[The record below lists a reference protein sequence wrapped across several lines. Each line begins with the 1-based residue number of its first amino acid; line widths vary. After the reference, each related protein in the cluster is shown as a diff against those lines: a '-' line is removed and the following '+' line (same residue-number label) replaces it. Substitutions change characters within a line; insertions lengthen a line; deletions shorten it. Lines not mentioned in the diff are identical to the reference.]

1 MKLSQFKFHL
11 PDELIASHP
20 VSTRDEARMMVVNR
34 KTGEISH
41 HVFKELIDYFGDEDV
56 MV

>member
-20 VSTRDEARMMVVNR
+20 VPGRDEARLMIVDR

-41 HVFKELIDYFGDEDV
+41 HIFTDILDHFTTISPP
-56 MV
+56 